1 MTPSNPFEPPTAV
14 VRDVTPP
21 APAQGK
27 DLAGLGGW
35 LILVGFGVVVSP
47 LRILGQ
53 VFPVYGNMLS
63 NGAWARLTTPG
74 SEAYHPLWQPILVA
88 EIGINAALVLTWLFI
103 AFLFFTKRRLFP
115 KVYIGTLL
123 FTLAFVVGD
132 ALAIQ
137 LVLPQETAFD
147 EETTKQ
153 VMQTV
158 VAVMIWTP
166 YMLVSK
172 RVKATFVR

>member
-1 MTPSNPFEPPTAV
+1 MTTPNPYKPPTAE
-14 VRDVTPP
+14 VRDVTDPP
-21 APAQGK
+21 PSK
-27 DLAGLGGW
+27 DPIGLGGW
-35 LILVGFGVVVSP
+35 LILVGIGVVVSP
-47 LRILGQ
+47 LRIVGQ
-53 VFPVYGNMLS
+53 VFPIYANMLS
-63 NGAWARLTTPG
+63 NGTWDRLTTPG
-74 SEAYHPLWQPILVA
+74 SEAYQPLWQPILVA

-123 FTLAFVVGD
+123 FTLAFVVAD

-137 LVLPQETAFD
+137 LVLPNETVFD
-147 EETTKQ
+147 PETTKQ

-158 VAVMIWTP
+158 LATMIWTP